1 MKIKRPGS
9 FIAPFGML
17 PMGYA
22 TAAAVGGKLAAG
34 DRPVV
39 ALVGDGCF
47 LMNGMELATA
57 VHYNI
62 PVVWVI
68 MNNAK
73 LGMAYD
79 LQKMVRI
86 DPPVAG
92 DFRPV
97 NFARLAEALDA
108 VGYRVTEPNQLREV
122 LPKAIAAGRPAV
134 IDCVIDRDEVPPLTP
149 YMEGFKNFLR
159 RMDML

>member
-1 MKIKRPGS
+1 
-9 FIAPFGML
+9 ML

-22 TAAAVGGKLAAG
+22 TAAAVGGKLAVG

-57 VHYNI
+57 VHHSI

-79 LQKMVRI
+79 LQKITNI

-108 VGYRVTEPNQLREV
+108 LGYRVTEPNQLREV
-122 LPKAIAAGRPAV
+122 LPQAIAAGRPAV
-134 IDCVIDRDEVPPLTP
+134 IDCVIDPEEVPPLLP
-149 YMEGFKNFLR
+149 YVEGAKEFLHR
-159 RMDML
+159 ILMS